1 MLFAVICKDKP
12 GSLQVRL
19 DSRPE
24 HIAFLEGLNG
34 DKKLAFAGPF
44 LDAEGKPNGSLVV
57 VEASDLAGAQALSA
71 ADPYA
76 KAGLFESVEIRPW
89 NWTFNKPAA
98 S

>member
-19 DSRPE
+19 DTRPE

-34 DKKLAFAGPF
+34 DKKLGFAGPF

-57 VEASDLAGAQALSA
+57 VEALDMAGAQALSA

>member
-1 MLFAVICKDKP
+1 MLFALICKDKP

-19 DSRPE
+19 DTRPE
-24 HIAFLEGLNG
+24 HVAFLEELNRE
-34 DKKLAFAGPF
+34 KKLAFAGPF

-57 VEASDLAGAQALSA
+57 VEAPDMAAARALSA

-76 KAGLFESVEIRPW
+76 KAGLFENVEIRQW
-89 NWTFNKPAA
+89 NWTFNKPTA